1 MPLPE
6 EHRPPQAAS
15 LKQLNA
21 AAATVAQK
29 LGLRLTTPQAQ
40 DLREE
45 APIVG
50 YLKLRW
56 FFETAQG
63 HPWGHLTLKCEGG
76 YGAGRGKG
84 PGWFKG
90 AVEVLRDGQGLPL
103 LSETLV
109 SQWDYPN
116 DGRASVK
123 HTRLGLVAWAKNL
136 DVSPETGLVASE
148 PPSSKRPRP

>member
-1 MPLPE
+1 MPHPE
-6 EHRPPQAAS
+6 EHRTPQAAS

-29 LGLRLTTPQAQ
+29 LGLRLTTPQA
-40 DLREE
+40 LNLHEE

-56 FFETAQG
+56 FLENAQG
-63 HPWGHLTLKCEGG
+63 NPWGSLTLKCEGG

-90 AVEVLRDGQGLPL
+90 SVEVLREGHGLPV
-103 LSETLV
+103 LSEVLV

-123 HTRLGLVAWAKNL
+123 HTRLGMVAWAKAL
-136 DVSPETGLVASE
+136 DVSNDMASSE
-148 PPSSKRPRP
+148 PAASKKPRP

>member
-1 MPLPE
+1 M
-6 EHRPPQAAS
+6 
-15 LKQLNA
+15 
-21 AAATVAQK
+21 AQK

-56 FFETAQG
+56 FFETDQG

-90 AVEVLRDGQGLPL
+90 AVEVLREGQGLPV

-123 HTRLGLVAWAKNL
+123 HTRLGMVAWAKSL
-136 DVSPETGLVASE
+136 DVSTDMAVSDPI
-148 PPSSKRPRP
+148 PQKRLRP